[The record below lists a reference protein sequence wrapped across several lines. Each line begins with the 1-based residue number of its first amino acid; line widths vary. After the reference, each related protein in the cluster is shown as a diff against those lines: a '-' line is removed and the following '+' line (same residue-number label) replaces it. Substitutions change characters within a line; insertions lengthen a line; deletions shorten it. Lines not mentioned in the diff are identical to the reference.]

1 LLLKTNSSWEW
12 SFYWNKSITFET
24 KKMDLTQEEWSSKL
38 ASDNK
43 AYLLDV
49 RTPEEFEEGHVPNA
63 TMLDIRQPES
73 FMEGV
78 QSMDSSKHYYI
89 YCRSG
94 ARSAQACQVMNQM
107 GIENTY
113 NLLGGFME
121 WEGDTA

>member
-1 LLLKTNSSWEW
+1 
-12 SFYWNKSITFET
+12 
-24 KKMDLTQEEWSSKL
+24 MDLTQEEWSSKL

-49 RTPEEFEEGHVPNA
+49 RSLEEFEEGHIPNA

-78 QSMDSSKHYYI
+78 QSMNSSKHYYI

-94 ARSAQACQVMNQM
+94 ARSAQACQVMNQN

-121 WEGDTA
+121 WEGETA

>member
-1 LLLKTNSSWEW
+1 
-12 SFYWNKSITFET
+12 
-24 KKMDLTQEEWSSKL
+24 MDLTQEEWSSKL

-107 GIENTY
+107 GIENP
-113 NLLGGFME
+113 LSFRFGVIK
-121 WEGDTA
+121 

>member
-1 LLLKTNSSWEW
+1 MLLKTNSSWEW

-49 RTPEEFEEGHVPNA
+49 RTPEEFKEGHVPNA

>member
-1 LLLKTNSSWEW
+1 
-12 SFYWNKSITFET
+12 
-24 KKMDLTQEEWSSKL
+24 MDLTQEEWSSKL

-49 RTPEEFEEGHVPNA
+49 RTPEEFEEGHIPNA

-121 WEGDTA
+121 WEGETA